1 MVSCAVTLGLCVWT
15 AIHPDVSSGKKT
27 SQRVRHKMWM
37 AVQALFVPE
46 IVVSI
51 AWEQWREA
59 RTLHRAMVYEG
70 WRKRVNARRLM
81 ENEDGEKGQVGHLEV
96 AERPSS
102 WVKNAWNEL
111 LFQMGFGIDVDAFP
125 KEVAFFVAMGGF
137 VRRGSDG
144 KNIPV
149 TAIQFFHAFK
159 EGTID
164 TADRIKARALKA
176 EAGINGKV
184 KDTTRVPTT
193 EINLNDIE
201 DKGKTSV
208 LAKTIICGQVG
219 WLVLQLLGR
228 RIAGLTMPL
237 IELHTLIHILIAAL
251 TYWFWWHK
259 PLDVHEPIVID
270 MKVPGRMEPVWHRR
284 PAHFETVGI
293 FRRFFEHL
301 WLLPLLNIGIIEL
314 PESERTPNAYDYRQD
329 VTDIN
334 QAARTRRVES
344 LWETDD
350 GPSGYS
356 ETIEVEAVMVTRA
369 AVEVGVSTHNLD
381 RSLDAE
387 SGKPTKTRKKLL
399 QVPHF
404 PKFKKK
410 SKKTAA
416 GDKEKPSTESKEE
429 PSIKSTRVS
438 VNDEEDERIETII
451 QENLFACVFY
461 FIYAALHATAWN
473 TYFSS
478 WAEMWIWRGACLVV
492 GVAPLII
499 LGLLLLFKSIQ
510 RLPHNKKALEDAKKH
525 LDWIIYGIYLVA
537 SIGLLLEALVSLRRL
552 PAEVYDSV
560 PWTAYIPHF

>member
-1 MVSCAVTLGLCVWT
+1 ME
-15 AIHPDVSSGKKT
+15 DV
-27 SQRVRHKMWM
+27 
-37 AVQALFVPE
+37 
-46 IVVSI
+46 
-51 AWEQWREA
+51 
-59 RTLHRAMVYEG
+59 
-70 WRKRVNARRLM
+70 
-81 ENEDGEKGQVGHLEV
+81 DGEKGGVSHLEV
-96 AERPSS
+96 AERTSS
-102 WVKNAWNEL
+102 WVKDAWKEL

-125 KEVAFFVAMGGF
+125 KEVAFFVAMGGY

-144 KNIPV
+144 RNIPV

-176 EAGINGKV
+176 ESGIKGKG

-270 MKVPGRMEPVWHRR
+270 MKVPERMELVWDKR

-301 WLLPLLNIGIIEL
+301 WLLPLLNIETIVL
-314 PESERTPNAYDYRQD
+314 PESERTPNAYDCRKD
-329 VTDIN
+329 MTDLC
-334 QAARTRRVES
+334 QAARTRQVEIP
-344 LWETDD
+344 WETND
-350 GPSGYS
+350 GPSRYS
-356 ETIEVEAVMVTRA
+356 GSIEVEAVTVTRA
-369 AVEVGVSTHNLD
+369 APEVGIGNTHNPD
-381 RSLDAE
+381 QSPDA
-387 SGKPTKTRKKLL
+387 KPSKHTTKTRKKVL
-399 QVPHF
+399 QAPRF

-410 SKKTAA
+410 SKKTPA
-416 GDKEKPSTESKEE
+416 GDREMTPTEGKEE
-429 PSIKSTRVS
+429 PPTKGTRVS

-492 GVAPLII
+492 GIAPLII

-552 PAEVYDSV
+552 PVNVYKSV